1 MITSSRNPKIVRTRK
16 LMQRKHRQR
25 ERLFRVEGLQ
35 ALHMALEG
43 RYEPRELL
51 YCEELFAGEGAPSLL
66 ERCRRTGAELVSVER
81 SVMEGLSGRET
92 PQGLVGVFP
101 FIDVELG
108 QSDLEG
114 NELVVVLDR
123 LQNAGNL
130 ATLLRTADAVGA
142 GAVIMLEP
150 CVDLYDPGAVRGS
163 MGSIFNLPMVRTGD
177 PEESF
182 VWLKEKG
189 FRAAG
194 ADPYE
199 GDLWHRENW
208 QGGTALVLGNE
219 ARGLSEDVRSFID
232 NWVRL
237 PMVGKA
243 ESLNVSV
250 VGGVLMY
257 AWRMGNPVLQERA

>member
-1 MITSSRNPKIVRTRK
+1 MITSPRNPKIVRTRK

-35 ALHMALEG
+35 ALYMALEAEC
-43 RYEPRELL
+43 EPVELL

-66 ERCRRTGAELVSVER
+66 ERCRKTRVELVEVER
-81 SVMEGLSGRET
+81 SVMDGLSGRET
-92 PQGLVGVFP
+92 PQGVIGIFP
-101 FIDVELG
+101 FIDVELERLP
-108 QSDLEG
+108 LER

-130 ATLLRTADAVGA
+130 GTLLRTADAVGA

-163 MGSIFNLPMVRTGD
+163 MGSVFNLPVVRTGD
-177 PEESF
+177 PEGLF
-182 VWLKEKG
+182 RWLKEKG
-189 FRAAG
+189 LRASG

-199 GDLWHRENW
+199 GELWHRGEW
-208 QGGTALVLGNE
+208 EGGTALVLGNE
-219 ARGLSEDVRSFID
+219 ARGLSEDVRLFID
-232 NWVRL
+232 SWVRL
-237 PMVGKA
+237 PIVGKA

-257 AWRMGNPVLQERA
+257 AWRMGNPVFQERA

>member
-1 MITSSRNPKIVRTRK
+1 MITSSRNPKVVRVRK

-35 ALHMALEG
+35 ALHMGLEG
-43 RYEPRELL
+43 GYEPVELFF
-51 YCEELFAGEGAPSLL
+51 CEELFAGEGAPSLL
-66 ERCRRTGAELVSVER
+66 ERFRKTRGEMVPVER
-81 SVMEGLSGRET
+81 SVIEGLSGRET
-92 PQGLVGVFP
+92 PQGLIGVFP
-101 FIDVELG
+101 FIDVELERL
-108 QSDLEG
+108 DLAG

-130 ATLLRTADAVGA
+130 GTLLRTADAVGA

-163 MGSIFNLPMVRTGD
+163 MGSVFNLPMVRTGD
-177 PEESF
+177 PEGLF
-182 VWLKEKG
+182 VWLKGKG
-189 FRAAG
+189 LRASG

-199 GDLWHRENW
+199 GKLWHRGEW
-208 QGGTALVLGNE
+208 EGGTALVLGNE
-219 ARGLSEDVRSFID
+219 ARGLSEDVRPFID
-232 NWVRL
+232 SWVRL

-257 AWRMGNPVLQERA
+257 AWRMGNPMQEERA

>member
-35 ALHMALEG
+35 ALHMALEAG
-43 RYEPRELL
+43 YEPVELL

-66 ERCRRTGAELVSVER
+66 ERFRKTRAELVSVER

-92 PQGLVGVFP
+92 PQGLVGIFP
-101 FIDVELG
+101 FIDVELERLA
-108 QSDLEG
+108 LEG
-114 NELVVVLDR
+114 NELIVVLDR

-130 ATLLRTADAVGA
+130 GTLLRTADAVGA

-163 MGSIFNLPMVRTGD
+163 MGSLFNLPVVRMGD
-177 PEESF
+177 PEGLF
-182 VWLKEKG
+182 AWLKEKG

-199 GDLWHRENW
+199 GELWHRGDWE
-208 QGGTALVLGNE
+208 GGTALVLGNE
-219 ARGLSEDVRSFID
+219 ARGLSADVRAFID
-232 NWVRL
+232 SWVRL

-257 AWRMGNPVLQERA
+257 AWSMGNPVPGECA